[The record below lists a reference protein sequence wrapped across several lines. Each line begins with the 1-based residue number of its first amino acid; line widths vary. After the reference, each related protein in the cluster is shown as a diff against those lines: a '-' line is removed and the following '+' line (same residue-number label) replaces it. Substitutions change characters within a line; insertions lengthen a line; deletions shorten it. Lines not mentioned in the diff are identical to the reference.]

1 MGYLLN
7 AIDRQKL
14 FTLTSGIT
22 TIFNILLNVI
32 LIPKYSYIGAAVA
45 TLISEIL
52 SFSMLYYLTSKNKF
66 SINLAK
72 IVAKPIIANI
82 AMIGFVIY
90 LKNLHLILII
100 SISAIIYFLVI
111 LAIKGI
117 GKEEINLL
125 QSLTQKK

>member
-1 MGYLLN
+1 
-7 AIDRQKL
+7 
-14 FTLTSGIT
+14 
-22 TIFNILLNVI
+22 
-32 LIPKYSYIGAAVA
+32 
-45 TLISEIL
+45 
-52 SFSMLYYLTSKNKF
+52 
-66 SINLAK
+66 
-72 IVAKPIIANI
+72 
-82 AMIGFVIY
+82 MIGFVIY